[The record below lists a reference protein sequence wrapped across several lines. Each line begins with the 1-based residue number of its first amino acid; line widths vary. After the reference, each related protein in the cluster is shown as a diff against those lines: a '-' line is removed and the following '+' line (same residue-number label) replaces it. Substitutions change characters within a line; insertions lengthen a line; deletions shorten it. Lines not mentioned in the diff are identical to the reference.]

1 MNIPE
6 GLKGLTTEEVIA
18 SRKLNGSNEWKHEK
32 ESNWL
37 IALINTLKE
46 PMLLLLIATTIIYF
60 LLHETGEAYFM
71 LAAIIVVSGIEFYQD
86 NRSRKALAAL
96 ETLNQ
101 PQVKVIRN
109 GLIKKI
115 ALEEL
120 VLNDLMLVEEGGSI
134 PADGEV
140 VFSSDFS
147 VNESIL
153 TGEAF
158 AVIKSN
164 NGEESKVFQGTAVV
178 TGMAICRVT
187 AIGRQTELNKLG
199 QSLLGIK
206 EEDTPLQLQIKSFVT
221 RMAIAG
227 VAIFV
232 LVWLVNY
239 LRSKQILDSFLKGLT
254 LAMSILPEEI
264 PVAFTTFMALGAW
277 RLMRRGIIVKQIRT
291 VETLGSATVICT
303 DKTGTITENRME
315 LEAIHVWPQQRT
327 YFKNDWQ
334 SEEAKN
340 LITVAMWA
348 SEPVPFDPMEKALHK
363 VYESFADIDERKSFQ
378 LVHEFPLDGRPPMM
392 THVFRNAKGKRII
405 AAKGA
410 PEAILA
416 VSNLMP
422 EEQKSIKKIINELA
436 LKGYRILGVAL
447 SDYPED
453 KFPAKQQTLPF
464 HFLGMVAFYD
474 PPKKNISDVFNQ
486 FYDAGIKVKII
497 TGDNEFTTTA
507 IAAQAGLR
515 GPENILNGE
524 ALLEMDEKKL
534 KEEVKR
540 VNIFTRMFPEAKL
553 RIINALK
560 DQNEIVAMTGDGV
573 NDGPALKAA
582 HIGIAMGKKGT
593 EIAKGAAALVLA
605 DDDLS
610 KMIDAIAMGRKIY
623 SNLKRAVQYIIS
635 IHIPII
641 LTVSL
646 PLFFGWLYP
655 NIFTPVH
662 VIFLEVIMGPTC
674 SIVYEN
680 EPIEKNVMQQPPRSF
695 TTTFLSLKE
704 MGLSLIQGL
713 AITAGVLFVYQLS
726 VNQGHEENET
736 RAMVFTTLLFAN
748 IWLTLVN
755 RSFYYS
761 VVSSFANR
769 NALLRIILLI
779 TILLTAIILYVPP
792 VANFFHVQQLNIQ
805 QLGICLLVAF
815 ISVIWVEVWKW
826 RRRVNGKLKGDN

>member
-6 GLKGLTTEEVIA
+6 GLNGLTTEEVLS
-18 SRKLNGSNEWKHEK
+18 SRKNNGSNDWRHEK
-32 ESNWL
+32 ENNWL

-96 ETLNQ
+96 ETLTQ
-101 PQVKVIRN
+101 PHAKVLRNKAIVKIPIDEIVI
-109 GLIKKI
+109 
-115 ALEEL
+115 
-120 VLNDLMLVEEGGSI
+120 NDLMLVEEGGLI

-140 VFSSDFS
+140 AFSSDFS

-158 AVIKSN
+158 TVAKSTHEKEN
-164 NGEESKVFQGTAVV
+164 NVFQGTAVV
-178 TGMAICRVT
+178 TGMAICKVT
-187 AIGRQTELNKLG
+187 AVGKQTALNKLG
-199 QSLLGIK
+199 QSILGIK
-206 EEDTPLQLQIKSFVT
+206 EEETPLQQQIESFVT

-277 RLMRRGIIVKQIRT
+277 RLMRKGIIVKQIRT

-315 LEAIHVWPQQRT
+315 LETIYLWPGQQVLPKENWNST
-327 YFKNDWQ
+327 H
-334 SEEAKN
+334 AKT

-363 VYESFADIDERKSFQ
+363 AYESLTDIDERKSFQ
-378 LVHEFPLDGRPPMM
+378 LVYEYPLEGRPPMM
-392 THVFRNAKGKRII
+392 THVFQNAEGKKII
-405 AAKGA
+405 SAKGA
-410 PEAILA
+410 PEAILD
-416 VSNLMP
+416 VSNLSA
-422 EEQKSIKKIINELA
+422 EERKNVTATINELA
-436 LKGYRILGVAL
+436 QKGYRLLGVAL
-447 SDYPED
+447 SDYAND
-453 KFPAKQQTLPF
+453 NYPAKQQTLPF
-464 HFLGMVAFYD
+464 IFLGMVAFYD
-474 PPKKNISDVFNQ
+474 PPKKNIADVFSQ
-486 FYDAGIKVKII
+486 FYNAGIKVKII
-497 TGDNEFTTTA
+497 TGDNEVTTKA
-507 IAAQAGLR
+507 IASQAGLR
-515 GPENILNGE
+515 GAENILNGE
-524 ALLEMDEKKL
+524 ALLEMNEDMLKK
-534 KEEVKR
+534 EVLQ

-560 DQNEIVAMTGDGV
+560 DQREIVAMTGDGV

-610 KMIDAIAMGRKIY
+610 KMLDAIAMGRKIY
-623 SNLKRAVQYIIS
+623 SNLKRAIQYIIS

-704 MGLSLIQGL
+704 MGLSLVQGL

-726 VNQGHEENET
+726 IHQGHQENET

-761 VVSSFANR
+761 VITSFANR
-769 NALLRIILLI
+769 NILLRIILLI
-779 TILLTAIILYVPP
+779 TISLLAIILYVQP
-792 VANFFHVQQLNIQ
+792 VANFFRVQQLDIR
-805 QLGICLLVAF
+805 QLATCLLVAF
-815 ISVIWVEVWKW
+815 VSVIWVEVWKW
-826 RRRVNGKLKGDN
+826 KRRVN